1 MKTILPVKI
10 VLPKILTK
18 VILWSDL
25 YYYFIDRNMQDF
37 LNRDSF
43 CLSVSYLVIRMI
55 MEMLLGDARVLGVAL
70 FPRDEM

>member
-1 MKTILPVKI
+1 
-10 VLPKILTK
+10 
-18 VILWSDL
+18 
-25 YYYFIDRNMQDF
+25 MQDF

>member
-10 VLPKILTK
+10 VLPKRLTK

>member
-10 VLPKILTK
+10 VLPKRLTK

-70 FPRDEM
+70 FPRDKM

>member
-1 MKTILPVKI
+1 MILPIKI
-10 VLPKILTK
+10 VLPKRLTK

>member
-1 MKTILPVKI
+1 MILPVKI
-10 VLPKILTK
+10 VLPKRLTK

>member
-10 VLPKILTK
+10 VLPKRLTK

-43 CLSVSYLVIRMI
+43 CLSISYLVIRMI